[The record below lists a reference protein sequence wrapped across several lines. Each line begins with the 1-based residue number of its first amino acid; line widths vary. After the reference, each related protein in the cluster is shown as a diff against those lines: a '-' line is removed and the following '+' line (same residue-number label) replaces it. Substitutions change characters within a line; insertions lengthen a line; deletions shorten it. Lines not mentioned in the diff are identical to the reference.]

1 MLFFSSLSPLSGV
14 GVIGGIVGGIG
25 GTGGIVGGI
34 VGVIV
39 GVGVAVVLDVCGRGL
54 RLLRPAVCDL

>member
-14 GVIGGIVGGIG
+14 GIGGIVC
-25 GTGGIVGGI
+25 GIVGVVVGI

-39 GVGVAVVLDVCGRGL
+39 GVGVAVVMNVCGRGL